1 MSRRNKA
8 QRTLVIADP
17 SYKSRLVTLLVNKVL
32 REGKKGLSQNIVYKS
47 LEIISSKTEG
57 NPLMILEK
65 AVRNVTPQVE
75 VKSRRVRGSIYRIP
89 TPLRAY
95 RGISISLRW
104 LVETARMR
112 SGKNMAINL
121 SNEILDAS
129 KGIGKSVKRKEQ
141 THKIA
146 SSNKAFAYFRY

>member
-8 QRTLVIADP
+8 QRTLVITDP

-47 LEIISSKTEG
+47 LKIISSKTKG

-65 AVRNVTPQVE
+65 AVRNVTPQIE

-95 RGISISLRW
+95 RGISISLKW
-104 LVETARMR
+104 LIETARIR
-112 SGKNMAINL
+112 SGKNMAI
-121 SNEILDAS
+121 
-129 KGIGKSVKRKEQ
+129 
-141 THKIA
+141 
-146 SSNKAFAYFRY
+146 